1 MVIVFYVFVT
11 LPILKSDV
19 KFETYPNQL
28 RFCNNTR
35 SKVQG
40 LKTRRV
46 QL

>member
-28 RFCNNTR
+28 RFCSTNR
-35 SKVQG
+35 SKVSG
-40 LKTRRV
+40 LKTWRV